1 MYKVK
6 VSIPNQE
13 KRLNIKDFVDNDEN
27 IYKDCK
33 FYINEDTEE
42 VDYWFVLEN
51 LNNNYEE
58 TRVDPR
64 NIVYLNY
71 ETSYPKDYFLTK
83 YMQNYL
89 NQFTY
94 KFGCFDNFSENYEY
108 VPPFQPWLINSSQ
121 NSSLNSNSGRDY
133 KFFQSLKNLEKPKNL
148 SVFCSTK
155 KITDDHTIRLKFV
168 EKLKEYFDDDL
179 DWYGHENNLLDHK
192 WDGIS
197 HYKYHVV
204 LENESRNNLIS
215 EKLYDSFLGLSYPF
229 YFGAPN
235 IYNYFPENSL
245 TKIDI
250 FDLPKTIDLIEENIL
265 NNTYEKNLESL
276 IESKNIVLDEFNL
289 FKRIRN
295 IIQKIPKNGA
305 DKKYLKLYSV
315 GEFWK
320 NDVNIKQKTK
330 HYLKRKLRLN
340 LRNY

>member
-1 MYKVK
+1 MYRVK

-27 IYKDCK
+27 VYKDCK
-33 FYINEDTEE
+33 FYINEDIKE

-51 LNNNYEE
+51 LNNKYEE
-58 TRVDPR
+58 TKVDPK

-71 ETSYPKDYFLTK
+71 ETSYPKDYFFTK
-83 YMQNYL
+83 YMENYL
-89 NQFTY
+89 NQFS
-94 KFGCFDNFSENYEY
+94 KKLGCYDNYSKNYEY

-121 NSSLNSNSGRDY
+121 NSSLNSDSQRDY
-133 KFFQSLKNLEKPKNL
+133 KFFQSLKNLEKSKNL

-168 EKLKEYFDDDL
+168 EKLKEHFNDDL
-179 DWYGHENNLLDHK
+179 DWYGHKDNLLDQK
-192 WDGIS
+192 WEGIS
-197 HYKYHVV
+197 PYKYHIVI
-204 LENESRNNLIS
+204 ENESRNNLIS
-215 EKLYDSFLGLSYPF
+215 EKLYDSFLGISYPF

-235 IYNYFPENSL
+235 IFSYFPKNSL
-245 TKIDI
+245 TRIDI
-250 FDLPKTIDLIEENIL
+250 FDLPKTIELIEESIF
-265 NNTYEKNLESL
+265 NNTYENSFESL

-295 IIQKIPKNGA
+295 EVQKLPKNNT
-305 DKKYLKLYSV
+305 DKKIIKLYSV
-315 GEFWK
+315 GEFRK
-320 NDVNIKQKTK
+320 RNVNTKQKTK